1 MQNTI
6 QAVCA
11 QIPRGAV
18 SIRRKGNMKRNMQL
32 KYAALMCSGALMLG
46 LTACSSGTAKETT
59 AAPTTAQVTETAA
72 AESSAQETAESE
84 TSESE
89 SASAAE
95 AESVAREA
103 LRGTDP
109 ITVKPLDSYP
119 AIDGSL
125 EECEFP
131 ASFDPA
137 KDIVKDG
144 DTYKLTYTGYGEELF
159 DLVDMFLL
167 QKGDTIVIGGED
179 VLIDSIENPDGKY
192 LINGGLDEGGYDL
205 VTDENTTFYVRGYD
219 DMTTYT
225 TLGSYTLPIA
235 KDCVITD
242 NSDLDNQGKILTV
255 DELMKDD
262 SSAEYLCY
270 NTVITL
276 KGGEIAGITRNYRP

>member
-1 MQNTI
+1 
-6 QAVCA
+6 
-11 QIPRGAV
+11 
-18 SIRRKGNMKRNMQL
+18 MKKTQM

-59 AAPTTAQVTETAA
+59 AAQTTAQAVETPA

-119 AIDGSL
+119 AVDGTL
-125 EECEFP
+125 EECDFP

-137 KDIVKDG
+137 KDIVKDDNG
-144 DTYKLTYTGYGEELF
+144 YKLTYTGYGKELF

-167 QKGDTIVIGGED
+167 QKGDTIVISGED
-179 VLIDSIENPDGKY
+179 VLIDSIENTDGKY

-205 VTDENTTFYVRGYD
+205 ISDENTTFYVRGYD

-225 TLGSYTLPIA
+225 NLGSYTLPIVE
-235 KDCVITD
+235 DCVITD
-242 NSDLDNQGKILTV
+242 NSDPDNQGKVLTI
-255 DELMKDD
+255 DELMADD
-262 SSAEYLCY
+262 DEYSGYLCY

-276 KGGEIAGITRNYRP
+276 KSGEITGITRNYTP